1 MKKLSF
7 CMKVRMKEL
16 AKVMQRISIDQILNL
31 SGETDEM
38 TEIQ

>member
-1 MKKLSF
+1 
-7 CMKVRMKEL
+7 MKEL